1 MSDEINDSEDFLAKW
16 LSGELSPE
24 EQSAFE
30 ASAEGKEFMSIVDSV
45 EKVAL
50 PAYDVEAE
58 LTKLKAKQNQTVK
71 TETKVIQFSKVF
83 KYAAA
88 AVIIIGV
95 SLVYFLT
102 KPSYEVYKTI
112 AGQVETI
119 VLPDESVVTL
129 NANSTL
135 KFDPKTF
142 DENRELQLEG
152 EAFFEVTKGIN
163 FEVVTNQGT
172 IKVLGTS
179 FNVWNRENLL
189 DVICYTG
196 RVNVSK
202 KSYGKDLTPGDGIRL
217 LDGALKRSW
226 IKEVAAGR
234 PLWITNAITELESV
248 TIKEALNELSHIYDL
263 EIQSNKTLDAI
274 PYTGTF
280 PNDDLETAIDQVLR
294 TSNIEYT
301 YDTTSKKLVLTGIKG
316 Q

>member
-1 MSDEINDSEDFLAKW
+1 MSDKINDSEDFLAKW

-24 EQSAFE
+24 EQSQFE

-50 PAYDVEAE
+50 PTYDVEAE
-58 LTKLKAKQNQTVK
+58 LNKLKTKQNETTK
-71 TETKVIQFSKVF
+71 TETKVIQFPNVF

-102 KPSYEVYKTI
+102 SPSYEVYETI
-112 AGQVETI
+112 AGQIETI
-119 VLPDESVVTL
+119 VLPDKSVVTL
-129 NANSTL
+129 NANSKL
-135 KFDPKTF
+135 KFDPETF
-142 DENRELQLEG
+142 SDNRELQLEG

-163 FEVVTNQGT
+163 FEVVTDQGT
-172 IKVLGTS
+172 VKVLGTS
-179 FNVWNRENLL
+179 FNVWNRQNLL

-196 RVNVSK
+196 SVNVSK
-202 KSYGKDLTPGDGIRL
+202 KSYAKDLTPGDGIRL
-217 LDGALKRSW
+217 MDGTLKRTW
-226 IKEVAAGR
+226 VKEVAVGR

-248 TIKEALNELSHIYDL
+248 TIKEALNELSNVYAL
-263 EIQSNKTLDAI
+263 EIKSNKTLDAI

-280 PNDDLETAIDQVLR
+280 PNDDLETAIRQVLR

-301 YDTTSKKLVLTGIKG
+301 YNATSKKLVLTGTKG